1 MSNEEKQTIKEIT
14 DLLSGELDVLENAIS
29 DKNEEREYQ
38 PEIVLTSATV
48 TCTCT
53 VDEEGNL
60 TIDKECYWHGK

>member
-1 MSNEEKQTIKEIT
+1 M
-14 DLLSGELDVLENAIS
+14 
-29 DKNEEREYQ
+29 KNNYVDNRTQEEREYQ
-38 PEIVLTSATV
+38 PEIVLTSATA